1 MIDGCDSGRQSSMNT
16 KNTSFNDGCDWQ
28 IVENFCKIVPDIVI
42 SVFFP
47 YFIIESV
54 DEGNC
59 TGLVVSS
66 E

>member
-1 MIDGCDSGRQSSMNT
+1 MNA
-16 KNTSFNDGCDWQ
+16 KNTSFNDGSDWQ

-47 YFIIESV
+47 YFVIESV